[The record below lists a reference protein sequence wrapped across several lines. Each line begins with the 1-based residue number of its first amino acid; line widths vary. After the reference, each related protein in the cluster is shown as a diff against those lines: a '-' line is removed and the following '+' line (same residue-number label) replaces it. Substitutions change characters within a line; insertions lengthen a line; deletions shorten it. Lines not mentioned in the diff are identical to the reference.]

1 MSADVCCVR
10 CGSPHHPHSR
20 CCWGKHHLGD
30 EVQLDPRLAAACREE
45 KWEYDWRR
53 HDGAGMIGGGMTTL

>member
-30 EVQLDPRLAAACREE
+30 EVQLDPRLAAACGEE
-45 KWEYDWRR
+45 KL
-53 HDGAGMIGGGMTTL
+53 GV